1 MTKEK
6 SRRREEQ
13 KELQKQWHSK
23 TLNRTTISAYLAITA
38 LNVKELNV
46 PFKYKKYTA
55 CKRNTSN
62 LKTHVD

>member
-1 MTKEK
+1 MAIGTY
-6 SRRREEQ
+6 
-13 KELQKQWHSK
+13 
-23 TLNRTTISAYLAITA
+23 ISITA